1 MTDKQFEPFTFESGD
16 DFLEFFA
23 DMHADY
29 ASCIDEFADYL
40 DKHAAELENDK
51 CFADF
56 DDYGSSLEQYYRFIY
71 GIMYFESDNIPK
83 EYSEAWGLFRTTVIA
98 NKAKL
103 DDLYNLKGVEL
114 VTSISDMLTYIE
126 KGNEMANAAM
136 PNEMDE
142 INIGDT
148 ITLDF
153 VEITIDSTGVADT
166 ILPSRVYSYISD
178 IENEQYFYVKGT
190 IKNLSGET
198 YNVSDI
204 FAQMIFDGKYNYNA
218 RLDACAYSNDF
229 FGENVKP
236 LGTVEF
242 YINASIPD
250 ELIDTYTNCS
260 IIFGFPTEFSE
271 IGYVTEDDCDYLF
284 KINVKH

>member
-1 MTDKQFEPFTFESGD
+1 
-16 DFLEFFA
+16 
-23 DMHADY
+23 MHADY

-136 PNEMDE
+136 PNDNYH
-142 INIGDT
+142 IQTFVLPALCIRLGT
-148 ITLDF
+148 I
-153 VEITIDSTGVADT
+153 
-166 ILPSRVYSYISD
+166 ILPNDHLYQS
-178 IENEQYFYVKGT
+178 
-190 IKNLSGET
+190 
-198 YNVSDI
+198 I
-204 FAQMIFDGKYNYNA
+204 FAGMLPEPFFLFHPLFKLVCCFVMLHNA
-218 RLDACAYSNDF
+218 PSHIIRYPYHC
-229 FGENVKP
+229 
-236 LGTVEF
+236 
-242 YINASIPD
+242 
-250 ELIDTYTNCS
+250 
-260 IIFGFPTEFSE
+260 IIFVLDGLLMQFL
-271 IGYVTEDDCDYLF
+271 VTIPVFLR
-284 KINVKH
+284 